1 MPPFVLVG
9 FSREYSQIEF
19 APQLYKLCTI
29 RSCSGIQDPWLRHFT
44 WEICRPSERWTEA
57 QSAQMSTPRDT
68 DAHEGEEAPQSA
80 HTESGWRAF
89 DLFPP
94 AVNIFCLWSYSS
106 PYLLSEAK
114 LFSLFS
120 SRLVQLCHLE
130 DRTQIQTVL
139 RSLTSVSVRGE
150 TYFDVRFCSHRYN
163 DDAVGHA
170 SEMSKNVHHVC
181 NMGI

>member
-1 MPPFVLVG
+1 MEPGLRAIVAQGL
-9 FSREYSQIEF
+9 I
-19 APQLYKLCTI
+19 LCGGGGGARTALT
-29 RSCSGIQDPWLRHFT
+29 SL
-44 WEICRPSERWTEA
+44 
-57 QSAQMSTPRDT
+57 AQMSTPRDT
-68 DAHEGEEAPQSA
+68 DDHEGEEAPQSA

-94 AVNIFCLWSYSS
+94 AVNIFALWCYSS
-106 PYLLSEAK
+106 SYLLSVAK

-150 TYFDVRFCSHRYN
+150 TCLDVRFCSHRYN